1 MAAPMNGPNQK
12 IHCPKPKGN
21 KLQFFFKQRYKSL
34 EEFGEKIYMMIPGL
48 GFVIDHCS
56 AEASSRVDAGAGD
69 GNGG

>member
-1 MAAPMNGPNQK
+1 
-12 IHCPKPKGN
+12 
-21 KLQFFFKQRYKSL
+21 
-34 EEFGEKIYMMIPGL
+34 MMIPGL